1 MKWFRAD
8 DFGFNGL
15 RQPYRVMERHPD
27 VVHVDPHLQVI
38 CAVGYCYPTW
48 WPDFRSDNASHTNP
62 PPGVAPLDWRKDAF
76 AFHFTNPVPPEF
88 HSPAALSHATGLYA
102 EIGQMVLKA
111 SGLEKYLN
119 TSR

>member
-1 MKWFRAD
+1 MKWFRTD

-38 CAVGYCYPTW
+38 CAAGHCYPTW
-48 WPDFRSDNASHTNP
+48 WPDFRSDKASHTNP

-76 AFHFTNPVPPEF
+76 AFHFTYGSPEF
-88 HSPAALSHATGLYA
+88 QNPSALNRATGLNA
-102 EIGQMVLKA
+102 EIGRMVLTA
-111 SGLEKYLN
+111 SGMAKYFN
-119 TSR
+119 TSN